1 MTISVRLFPA
11 FTLLGS
17 VLLLS
22 SAQAADAPKVTSQQL
37 APNLYLVKGSGG
49 NIGALL
55 GKDGALVIDAQF
67 AATAPLVKAELARL
81 QSGVQ
86 VNTLV
91 NTLVN
96 THFHKDH
103 TDGNAAL
110 AGGARIIAHQ
120 AVLTRLQSDAKF
132 NKAGLPTET
141 FSGEKTLQIN
151 DQQVL
156 LQTMPVSHT
165 DGDLVVW
172 FKAQNVLHMGDLFFA
187 DRFPFIDLNSGGSV
201 AGYIANTKTIL
212 GQINDSTKIIPG
224 HGELMDKAGLQRFL
238 TMMEQ
243 TLAEVQAMKAQGL
256 SADQAVAKGLSA
268 QWKSWSWNFITE
280 EKWIRTL
287 YQA

>member
-11 FTLLGS
+11 FALLGS
-17 VLLLS
+17 ALFVS
-22 SAQAADAPKVTSQQL
+22 SVWAADAPKVSSQQL
-37 APNLYLVKGSGG
+37 APQLYLVKGSGG
-49 NIGALL
+49 NIAALL

-67 AATAPLVKAELARL
+67 AATAPLVKSELDRL
-81 QSGVQ
+81 QSGIS
-86 VNTLV
+86 V

-132 NKAGLPTET
+132 NQAGLPTET
-141 FSGEKTLQIN
+141 FSGEKTLN
-151 DQQVL
+151 LNGQQVL
-156 LQTMPVSHT
+156 LRTMPVSHT

-172 FKAQNVLHMGDLFFA
+172 FQAQNVLHMGDLFFA
-187 DRFPFIDLNSGGSV
+187 DRFPFIDLSSGGSV

-212 GQINDSTKIIPG
+212 SQVNDTTKIIPG
-224 HGELMDKAGLQRFL
+224 HGDLMDKAGLQRFL
-238 TMMEQ
+238 AMMEQ
-243 TLAEVQAMKAQGL
+243 TLVEVQAMKAQGL

-268 QWKSWSWNFITE
+268 QWKKWSWNFITE
-280 EKWIRTL
+280 EKWIQTL

>member
-1 MTISVRLFPA
+1 MTISARLIPA
-11 FTLLGS
+11 FALLGS
-17 VLLLS
+17 ALFVS
-22 SAQAADAPKVTSQQL
+22 SVWAADAPKVTSQQL
-37 APNLYLVKGSGG
+37 APQLYLVKGSGG
-49 NIGALL
+49 NIAAML
-55 GKDGALVIDAQF
+55 GKDGALIIDAQF
-67 AATAPLVKAELARL
+67 AATAPLVKAELDRL
-81 QSGVQ
+81 QSGVS
-86 VNTLV
+86 V

-132 NKAGLPTET
+132 NQAGLPTET
-141 FSGEKTLQIN
+141 FSGEKTLSLN
-151 DQQVL
+151 GQQVML
-156 LQTMPVSHT
+156 RTMPVSHT

-212 GQINDSTKIIPG
+212 SQVDDTTKIIPG
-224 HGELMDKAGLQRFL
+224 HGDLMDKAGLQRFL

-243 TLAEVQAMKAQGL
+243 TLSEVQAMKAQGL

-268 QWKSWSWNFITE
+268 QWKKWSWNFITE

>member
-17 VLLLS
+17 ALLFS

-49 NIGALL
+49 NIAALL

-67 AATAPLVKAELARL
+67 AATAPLVKAELQRL
-81 QSGVQ
+81 QNGV
-86 VNTLV
+86 LV

-110 AGGARIIAHQ
+110 AAGARIIAHQ
-120 AVLTRLQSDAKF
+120 AVPTRLQSDAKF

-238 TMMEQ
+238 AMMEQ
-243 TLAEVQAMKAQGL
+243 TLSEVQAMKTQGL
-256 SADQAVAKGLSA
+256 TADQAVAKGLSA

>member
-1 MTISVRLFPA
+1 MTISVRLIPA
-11 FTLLGS
+11 FALLGS
-17 VLLLS
+17 ALFVSSVL
-22 SAQAADAPKVTSQQL
+22 AADAPKVTSQQL
-37 APNLYLVKGSGG
+37 APQLYLVKGSGG
-49 NIGALL
+49 NIAAML
-55 GKDGALVIDAQF
+55 GTDGALIVDAQF
-67 AATAPLVKAELARL
+67 AATAPLVKAELDRL
-81 QSGVQ
+81 QSGIS
-86 VNTLV
+86 V

-132 NKAGLPTET
+132 NQAGLPTET
-141 FSGEKTLQIN
+141 FSGEKTLSLN
-151 DQQVL
+151 GQQVML
-156 LQTMPVSHT
+156 KTMPISHT

-212 GQINDSTKIIPG
+212 SQVNDTTKIIPG
-224 HGELMDKAGLQRFL
+224 HGDLMDKAGLQRFL

-243 TLAEVQAMKAQGL
+243 TLSEVQAMKAQGL

-268 QWKSWSWNFITE
+268 QWKKWSWNFITE

>member
-11 FTLLGS
+11 FALLGS
-17 VLLLS
+17 VLFVS
-22 SAQAADAPKVTSQQL
+22 SAWAADAPKVSSLQL
-37 APNLYLVKGSGG
+37 APQLYLVKGSGG
-49 NIGALL
+49 NIAALL

-67 AATAPLVKAELARL
+67 AATAPLVKAELDRL
-81 QSGVQ
+81 QSGIS
-86 VNTLV
+86 V

-132 NKAGLPTET
+132 NQAGLPTET
-141 FSGEKTLQIN
+141 FSGEKTLSLN
-151 DQQVL
+151 GQQVML
-156 LQTMPVSHT
+156 KTMPISHT

-201 AGYIANTKTIL
+201 DGYIANTKTIL
-212 GQINDSTKIIPG
+212 SQVDDSTKIIPG
-224 HGELMDKAGLQRFL
+224 HGDLMDKAGLQRFL

-243 TLAEVQAMKAQGL
+243 TLSEVKAMKAQGL

-268 QWKSWSWNFITE
+268 QWKKWSWNFITE

>member
-1 MTISVRLFPA
+1 MTLSVRLFPA
-11 FTLLGS
+11 VALLGS
-17 VLLLS
+17 TLFLS
-22 SAQAADAPKVTSQQL
+22 SALAADAPKVSSQQL

-55 GKDGALVIDAQF
+55 GQDGALVVDAQF
-67 AATAPLVKAELARL
+67 AATAPLVKAELQRL

-86 VNTLV
+86 V

-110 AGGARIIAHQ
+110 AGGAKIIAHQ
-120 AVLTRLQSDAKF
+120 AVLSRLQSDAKF
-132 NKAGLPTET
+132 NQAGLPTET

-201 AGYIANTKTIL
+201 AGYINNTKTIL

-238 TMMEQ
+238 AMMEQ

-256 SADQAVAKGLSA
+256 TADQAVAKGLSA

>member
-1 MTISVRLFPA
+1 MTLSVRLFPA
-11 FTLLGS
+11 LALFGS
-17 VLLLS
+17 ALMMN
-22 SAQAADAPKVTSQQL
+22 SALAADAPKVSSQQL

-55 GKDGALVIDAQF
+55 GKDGALVVDAQF
-67 AATAPLVKAELARL
+67 AATAPLVKAELERL

-86 VNTLV
+86 V

-141 FSGEKTLQIN
+141 LSGEKTLQIN
-151 DQQVL
+151 NQQVL

-238 TMMEQ
+238 AMMEQ
-243 TLAEVQAMKAQGL
+243 TLSEVQAMKAQGL
-256 SADQAVAKGLSA
+256 TADQAVAKGLSA

>member
-1 MTISVRLFPA
+1 MTLSVRLVPA
-11 FTLLGS
+11 VALLGS
-17 VLLLS
+17 TLFLS
-22 SAQAADAPKVTSQQL
+22 SALAADAPKVSSQQL

-55 GKDGALVIDAQF
+55 GQDGALVVDAQF
-67 AATAPLVKAELARL
+67 AATAPLVKAELQRL
-81 QSGVQ
+81 QGGVQ
-86 VNTLV
+86 V

-110 AGGARIIAHQ
+110 AGGAKIIAHQ
-120 AVLTRLQSDAKF
+120 AVLSRLQSDAKF
-132 NKAGLPTET
+132 NQAGLPTET

-201 AGYIANTKTIL
+201 AGYINNTKTIL

-238 TMMEQ
+238 AMMEQ

-256 SADQAVAKGLSA
+256 TADQAVAKGLSA

>member
-1 MTISVRLFPA
+1 MTISARLFPA
-11 FTLLGS
+11 FALLGS
-17 VLLLS
+17 ALFVS
-22 SAQAADAPKVTSQQL
+22 SAMAAAAPKVTSQQL
-37 APNLYLVKGSGG
+37 APQLYLVKGSGG
-49 NIGALL
+49 NIAALL

-67 AATAPLVKAELARL
+67 AATAPLVKAELDRL
-81 QSGVQ
+81 QSGVS
-86 VNTLV
+86 V

-141 FSGEKTLQIN
+141 FSGEKTLSLN
-151 DQQVL
+151 GQQVL
-156 LQTMPVSHT
+156 LRTMPVSHT

-187 DRFPFIDLNSGGSV
+187 DRFPFIDLKSGGSV

-212 GQINDSTKIIPG
+212 SQVNDTTNIIPG
-224 HGELMDKAGLQRFL
+224 HGDLMDKAGLQRFL
-238 TMMEQ
+238 AMMEQ
-243 TLAEVQAMKAQGL
+243 TLREVQAMKAQGL

>member
-1 MTISVRLFPA
+1 MTISVRLIPA
-11 FTLLGS
+11 FA
-17 VLLLS
+17 LLS
-22 SAQAADAPKVTSQQL
+22 SALFVSSVLAADAPKVTSQQL
-37 APNLYLVKGSGG
+37 APQLYLVKGSGG
-49 NIGALL
+49 NIAAML
-55 GKDGALVIDAQF
+55 GKDGALIIDAQF
-67 AATAPLVKAELARL
+67 AATAPLVKAELDRL
-81 QSGVQ
+81 QSGIS
-86 VNTLV
+86 V

-132 NKAGLPTET
+132 NQAGLPTET
-141 FSGEKTLQIN
+141 FSGEKTLSLNGQR
-151 DQQVL
+151 VML
-156 LQTMPVSHT
+156 RTMPVSHT

-212 GQINDSTKIIPG
+212 SQVDDSTKIIPG
-224 HGELMDKAGLQRFL
+224 HGDLMDKAGLQRFL

-243 TLAEVQAMKAQGL
+243 TLSEVQAMKAQGL

-268 QWKSWSWNFITE
+268 QWKKWSWNFITE

>member
-1 MTISVRLFPA
+1 MTIFRRLLPVYA
-11 FTLLGS
+11 LLGG
-17 VLLLS
+17 VLF
-22 SAQAADAPKVTSQQL
+22 SASAWAADAPKVSSQQL
-37 APNLYLVKGSGG
+37 APGLYLVKGSGG
-49 NIGALL
+49 NIAALL
-55 GKDGALVIDAQF
+55 GKDGALVVDAQF
-67 AATAPLVKAELARL
+67 AATAPLVKAELERL

-86 VNTLV
+86 V

-110 AGGARIIAHQ
+110 AGGARIVAHQ
-120 AVLTRLQSDAKF
+120 AVLRRLQSDAKF

-172 FKAQNVLHMGDLFFA
+172 FKTQNVLHMGDLFFA

-201 AGYIANTKTIL
+201 TGYINNTKTIL
-212 GQINDSTKIIPG
+212 GQINDSSKIIPG

-238 TMMEQ
+238 AMMEQ

-256 SADQAVAKGLSA
+256 TADQAVATGLSA
-268 QWKSWSWNFITE
+268 QWKKWSWNFITE

>member
-1 MTISVRLFPA
+1 MTLSARLFPA
-11 FTLLGS
+11 VALLGS
-17 VLLLS
+17 TLFLS
-22 SAQAADAPKVTSQQL
+22 SALAADAPKVSSQQL

-55 GKDGALVIDAQF
+55 GQDGALVVDAQF
-67 AATAPLVKAELARL
+67 AATAPLVKAELQRL

-86 VNTLV
+86 V

-110 AGGARIIAHQ
+110 AGGAKIIAHQ
-120 AVLTRLQSDAKF
+120 AVLSRLQSDAKF
-132 NKAGLPTET
+132 NQAGLPTET

-201 AGYIANTKTIL
+201 AGYINNTKTIL

-238 TMMEQ
+238 AMMEQ

-256 SADQAVAKGLSA
+256 TADQAVAKGLSA

>member
-1 MTISVRLFPA
+1 MTLSVRLFLA
-11 FTLLGS
+11 FALFGS
-17 VLLLS
+17 ALMMN
-22 SAQAADAPKVTSQQL
+22 SALAADAPKVSSQQL

-55 GKDGALVIDAQF
+55 GKDGALVVDAQF
-67 AATAPLVKAELARL
+67 AATAPLVKAELERL

-86 VNTLV
+86 V

-110 AGGARIIAHQ
+110 AGGAKIIAHQ
-120 AVLTRLQSDAKF
+120 AVLSRLQSDTKF

-201 AGYIANTKTIL
+201 AGYIANTKTII

-238 TMMEQ
+238 SMMEQ

-256 SADQAVAKGLSA
+256 TADQAVAKGLSA
-268 QWKSWSWNFITE
+268 QWKKWSWNFITE

>member
-11 FTLLGS
+11 FALLGS
-17 VLLLS
+17 ALFVSSVL
-22 SAQAADAPKVTSQQL
+22 AADAPKVTSQQL
-37 APNLYLVKGSGG
+37 APQLYLVKGSGG
-49 NIGALL
+49 NIAAML
-55 GKDGALVIDAQF
+55 GKDGALIIDAQF
-67 AATAPLVKAELARL
+67 AATAPLVKAELDRL
-81 QSGVQ
+81 QSGVS
-86 VNTLV
+86 V

-132 NKAGLPTET
+132 NQAGLPTET
-141 FSGEKTLQIN
+141 FSGEKTLSLN
-151 DQQVL
+151 GQQVML
-156 LQTMPVSHT
+156 RTMPVSHT

-212 GQINDSTKIIPG
+212 SQVDDTTKIIPG
-224 HGELMDKAGLQRFL
+224 HGDLMDKAGLQRFL

-268 QWKSWSWNFITE
+268 QWKKWSWNFITE

>member
-1 MTISVRLFPA
+1 MTLSARLFPA
-11 FTLLGS
+11 VALLGS
-17 VLLLS
+17 TLFLS
-22 SAQAADAPKVTSQQL
+22 SALAADAPKVSSQQL

-55 GKDGALVIDAQF
+55 GQDGALVVDAQF
-67 AATAPLVKAELARL
+67 AATAPLVKAELQRL

-86 VNTLV
+86 V

-110 AGGARIIAHQ
+110 AGGAKIIAHQ
-120 AVLTRLQSDAKF
+120 AVLSRLQSDAKF
-132 NKAGLPTET
+132 NQAGLPTET

-201 AGYIANTKTIL
+201 AGYINNTKTIL

-224 HGELMDKAGLQRFL
+224 HGDLMDKAGLQRFL
-238 TMMEQ
+238 AMMEQ

-256 SADQAVAKGLSA
+256 TADQAVAKGLSA